1 MATYNTGMVEEGRGF
16 KPFPEGTVG
25 RRKQTFTV
33 TTALAAD
40 DVIKMIPVYAGEE
53 VIDLELISADLDTN
67 GSPAIVLAVG
77 DSVDEDRYIAGSTI
91 GQAGGRAVKGAGIS
105 GKPNFPYVYAAN
117 DNLQVKV
124 TTGPGTGATSVDIT
138 LVATIV

>member
-1 MATYNTGMVEEGRGF
+1 MVEEGRGF

-25 RRKQTFTV
+25 ARKQTFTV
-33 TTALAAD
+33 NTALELN
-40 DVIKMIPVYAGEE
+40 DVIKFIPVYAGEE
-53 VIDLELISADLDTN
+53 VIDLELVSADLDTN
-67 GSPAIVLAVG
+67 GTPAIVLAVG
-77 DSVDEDRYIAGSTI
+77 DSLDEDRYIAASDI

-105 GKPNFPYVYAAN
+105 GKPNFPFVYTAN

-124 TTGPGTGATSVDIT
+124 TTAPATGATAVDIT